1 MKKVFLL
8 FAAAAFSLSSMAQI
22 EKDGYKLN
30 VTLEDPAEGSTVL
43 PVIVELAQPT
53 DETVYGWGFQI
64 DFPGFEGKSAQEIVD
79 TKAFAGAKVQKGKPK
94 FSTPDATVWTS
105 RANSSIANI
114 AFGTADANNMG
125 KLICNWGNNSD
136 PVSGTEG
143 EVFRINYDTEYLADG
158 EYTITIGGPNG
169 GEAKLIYYDEE
180 TSSNVVIAE
189 SATYTVKFKKEDG
202 KVSGVNRVVVDAEN
216 EKQEI
221 YNIQGMKIRQTV
233 PGRLYIV
240 NGKKVIAQ

>member
-8 FAAAAFSLSSMAQI
+8 FAVAAFSLSSMAQI

-30 VTLEDPAEGSTVL
+30 VTLENPAEGSTVL

-64 DFPGFEGKSAQEIVD
+64 DFPGFEGKSAQEVVD
-79 TKAFAGAKVQKGKPK
+79 TKAFEGAKVQKGKPK
-94 FSTPDATVWTS
+94 FSMDATTWTS

-114 AFGTADANNMG
+114 AFATADANNMG
-125 KLICNWGNNSD
+125 KLICNYGNNSD
-136 PVSGTEG
+136 AVTGTEG

-169 GEAKLIYYDEE
+169 GAAKLIYYDEATDKNVTISE
-180 TSSNVVIAE
+180 T
-189 SATYTVKFKKEDG
+189 ATYTVKFKKEDG

>member
-8 FAAAAFSLSSMAQI
+8 FAVAAFSLSSMAQI
-22 EKDGYKLN
+22 EKNGYKLN
-30 VTLEDPAEGSTVL
+30 VTLENPAEGSSIL
-43 PVIVELAQPT
+43 PVIVELTQPV
-53 DETVYGWGFQI
+53 DESTYGWGFQI
-64 DFPGFEGKSAQEIVD
+64 DFPGFEGMTTDQIIASN
-79 TKAFAGAKVQKGKPK
+79 AFAGTTKAKSKPK
-94 FSTPDATVWTS
+94 FNAEQATTWTT
-105 RANSSIANI
+105 RAKSSLSNI

-136 PVSGTEG
+136 AVTGTEG
-143 EVFRINYDTEYLADG
+143 EVFRINYNTEYLADG
-158 EYTITIGGPNG
+158 EYTIKIGGPNG
-169 GEAKLIYYDEE
+169 GAAKLIYYDEDAE
-180 TSSNVVIAE
+180 SNVTISE
-189 SATYTVKFKKEDG
+189 TATYTVKFKKEDG

>member
-8 FAAAAFSLSSMAQI
+8 FAVAAFSLSSMAQI
-22 EKDGYKLN
+22 EKDGYKLA
-30 VTLEDPAEGSTVL
+30 VTLENPAEGSSIL
-43 PVIVELAQPT
+43 PVIVELTQPV
-53 DETVYGWGFQI
+53 DESTYGWGFQI
-64 DFPGFEGKSAQEIVD
+64 DFPGFEGKSAADVIA
-79 TKAFAGAKVQKGKPK
+79 TNAFAGAKVQKGKPK
-94 FSTPDATVWTS
+94 FSVDDATVWTD
-105 RANSSIANI
+105 RAKSSLANI
-114 AFGTADANNMG
+114 AFATADANNIG

-136 PVSGTEG
+136 PVTGMSG
-143 EVFRINYDTEYLADG
+143 EVFRINYNTEYLADG

-169 GEAKLIYYDEE
+169 GEAKLIYYDDEAE
-180 TSSNVVIAE
+180 SNVVIAE

-202 KVSGVNRVVVDAEN
+202 KVSGVNRVVVDDEN

-221 YNIQGMKIRQTV
+221 YNVQGMKIRQTV